1 MFYIEHA
8 NLSQIGHETLLA
20 CSVMSDDSTQSIY
33 LSPRQKECL
42 RLVAQGHTASLIAH
56 QLKISI
62 RMVHFH
68 LGNARE
74 KLGARSTAQA
84 VHLASVM
91 GLLKKED

>member
-20 CSVMSDDSTQSIY
+20 CSVMSDDSTPSIY

-42 RLVAQGHTASLIAH
+42 RLIAQGYTASRVALL
-56 QLKISI
+56 LKISI

-68 LGNARE
+68 LADARM
-74 KLGARSTAQA
+74 KLDARSTAQA
-84 VHLASVM
+84 VHLASMM
-91 GLLKKED
+91 GLLKEKD